1 LVPPKGKA
9 VTDEL
14 RTPHL
19 RRGFA
24 SVEML
29 SVVCCRLPHT
39 FTIGRGNS

>member
-1 LVPPKGKA
+1 VA

-14 RTPHL
+14 SAPRP

-24 SVEML
+24 NVEML

-39 FTIGRGNS
+39 FTVGRDGL